1 MASDFLTETRHRLNA
16 DEPTAKNG
24 VVADLFERLGFTAS
38 GDGSFSRDLSAGVDD
53 LPTQIGGCQI
63 GD

>member
-1 MASDFLTETRHRLNA
+1 LASDFLTETRHRLNA

-24 VVADLFERLGFTAS
+24 VVADLFERLGFN
-38 GDGSFSRDLSAGVDD
+38 DGSFSRDLSAGVDD